1 MRISGIESYTGGA
14 DNVSSFSLIQ
24 GEQRIFKGIWQT
36 GEGTPVDIS
45 GDNYEVTANVEF
57 YTVEKVTVSTSK
69 LTISGDLTLLANP
82 SIKALAVEKIPGET
96 GAFSLT
102 FPEDFYVDD
111 ITKEQIDIESN
122 IEIDVPMAIAY
133 VKYADRSDP
142 NEEIIRMS
150 RIVTII
156 RRGE

>member
-24 GEQRIFKGIWQT
+24 GEQRIFTGSWQT
-36 GEGTPVDIS
+36 GGEPVDIT
-45 GDNYEVTANVEF
+45 GFAYDITANVEF
-57 YTVEKVTVSTSK
+57 YTVEKVAVSTSK

-82 SIKALAVEKIPGET
+82 SIKALAVEKIPGEK

-111 ITKEQIDIESN
+111 ITKEQINIESN
-122 IEIDVPMAIAY
+122 IEVDVPMSIAY
-133 VKYADRSDP
+133 IKYADRSDP
-142 NEEIIRMS
+142 SNEIIRMS
-150 RIVTII
+150 RLVTIL